1 MADLQ
6 AAKRYAQAAF
16 GIARDAGAVAT
27 WRMQLDD
34 VASVLSES
42 GLAPVL
48 ADSRVPVDQRTGM
61 VERIL
66 DVDPM
71 VLNLARLLVSKGR
84 SGEAR
89 AVAEAFGRMADEHE
103 GIAHAQVTTAV
114 ELAPAQLEAIARQ
127 IGAAVGKQIR
137 ATGSVEPGI
146 VGGIVIRVGDKL
158 VDGSVRTR
166 LKQLRR
172 ELEGAR

>member
-16 GIARDAGAVAT
+16 GIARDAGTIAT
-27 WRMQLDD
+27 WRGQLND

-61 VERIL
+61 VERVL

-71 VLNLARLLVSKGR
+71 VLNLARLLVAKGR

-89 AVAEAFGRMADEHE
+89 AVAEAFGRMADDHE

-114 ELAPAQLEAIARQ
+114 ELAPAQLDAIAQQ
-127 IGAAVGKQIR
+127 IGAAVGKQVR
-137 ATGSVEPGI
+137 ATGSVDPGI
-146 VGGIVIRVGDKL
+146 VGGIVVRVGDKL

>member
-146 VGGIVIRVGDKL
+146 VGGIVILVGDKL

>member
-16 GIARDAGAVAT
+16 GIARDAGTIAT
-27 WRMQLDD
+27 WRGQLND

-42 GLAPVL
+42 GLAPAL
-48 ADSRVPVDQRTGM
+48 ADSRVPVDQRAAL
-61 VERIL
+61 VERVL
-66 DVDPM
+66 DVEPM
-71 VLNLARLLVSKGR
+71 VLNLARLLVAKGR

-89 AVAEAFGRMADEHE
+89 AVAEAFGRMADDHE

-114 ELAPAQLEAIARQ
+114 ELAPAQLEAIAQQ
-127 IGAAVGKQIR
+127 IGAAVGKQVR
-137 ATGSVEPGI
+137 ATGSVDPGI
-146 VGGIVIRVGDKL
+146 VGGIVVRVGDKL

>member
-16 GIARDAGAVAT
+16 GIARDAGAVAS
-27 WRMQLDD
+27 WRLQLDD

-61 VERIL
+61 VERVL

-71 VLNLARLLVSKGR
+71 VLNLARLLVAKGR

-89 AVAEAFGRMADEHE
+89 AVAEAFGRMADDHE

-114 ELAPAQLEAIARQ
+114 ELAPAQLDAIARQ
-127 IGAAVGKQIR
+127 IGAAVGKQVR
-137 ATGSVEPGI
+137 ATGSVDPGI
-146 VGGIVIRVGDKL
+146 VGGIVVRVGDKL

>member
-16 GIARDAGAVAT
+16 GIARDAGTIAT
-27 WRMQLDD
+27 WRGQLND

-48 ADSRVPVDQRTGM
+48 ADSRVPVDQRAAL
-61 VERIL
+61 VERVL
-66 DVDPM
+66 DVEPM
-71 VLNLARLLVSKGR
+71 VLNLARLLVAKGR

-89 AVAEAFGRMADEHE
+89 AVAEAFGRMADDHE

-114 ELAPAQLEAIARQ
+114 ELAPAQLEAIAQQ
-127 IGAAVGKQIR
+127 IGAAVGKQVR
-137 ATGSVEPGI
+137 ATGSVDPGI
-146 VGGIVIRVGDKL
+146 VGGIVVRVGDKL

>member
-16 GIARDAGAVAT
+16 GIARDAGAVAS
-27 WRMQLDD
+27 WRLQLDD

-61 VERIL
+61 VERVL

-71 VLNLARLLVSKGR
+71 VLNLARLLVAKGR

-89 AVAEAFGRMADEHE
+89 AVAEAFGRMADDHE

-114 ELAPAQLEAIARQ
+114 ELAPAQLDAIAQQ
-127 IGAAVGKQIR
+127 IGAAVGKQVR
-137 ATGSVEPGI
+137 ATGSVDPGI
-146 VGGIVIRVGDKL
+146 VGGIVVRVGDKL

>member
-16 GIARDAGAVAT
+16 GIARDAGAVAN
-27 WRMQLDD
+27 WRMELDD

-48 ADSRVPVDQRTGM
+48 ADSRVPIDQRTGM
-61 VERIL
+61 VERVL

-71 VLNLARLLVSKGR
+71 VLNLARLLVAKGR

-89 AVAEAFGRMADEHE
+89 AVAEAFGRMADDHE
-103 GIAHAQVTTAV
+103 GIANAQVTTAV
-114 ELAPAQLEAIARQ
+114 ELAPAQLDAIAQQ
-127 IGAAVGKQIR
+127 IGAAVGKQVR
-137 ATGSVEPGI
+137 ATGSVDPGI
-146 VGGIVIRVGDKL
+146 VGGIVVRVGDKL

>member
-16 GIARDAGAVAT
+16 GIARDAGAVAS
-27 WRMQLDD
+27 WRLQLDD

-61 VERIL
+61 VERVL

-71 VLNLARLLVSKGR
+71 VLNLARLLVAKGR

-89 AVAEAFGRMADEHE
+89 AVAEAFGRMADDHE

-114 ELAPAQLEAIARQ
+114 ELAPAQLDAIAQQ
-127 IGAAVGKQIR
+127 IGAVVGKQVR
-137 ATGSVEPGI
+137 ATGSVDPGI
-146 VGGIVIRVGDKL
+146 VGGIVVRVGDKL

>member
-16 GIARDAGAVAT
+16 QIAVANGTVST
-27 WRMQLDD
+27 WRAELDD
-34 VASVLSES
+34 VAQVLAES
-42 GLAPVL
+42 TVASVL
-48 ADSRVPVDQRTGM
+48 ADGRLPVESRQAM
-61 VERIL
+61 VERTL
-66 DVDPM
+66 AVSPM
-71 VLNLARLLVSKGR
+71 VMNLAKLLVAKGR

-89 AVAEAFGRMADEHE
+89 AVAQAFGRMADEAE

-114 ELAPAQLEAIARQ
+114 QLGAEQLSAIESQLSTSLGMTVRAVSTVDPAIL
-127 IGAAVGKQIR
+127 
-137 ATGSVEPGI
+137 
-146 VGGIVIRVGDKL
+146 GGLVVRVGDRL

-166 LKQLRR
+166 LKRLRR